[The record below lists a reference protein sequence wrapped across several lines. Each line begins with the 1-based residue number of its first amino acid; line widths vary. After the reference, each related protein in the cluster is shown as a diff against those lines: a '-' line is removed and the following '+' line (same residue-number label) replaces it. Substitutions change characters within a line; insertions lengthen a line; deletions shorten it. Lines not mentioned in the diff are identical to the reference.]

1 MAWGHPAVATLS
13 PAFLYV
19 SLSKGRTR
27 LSPASPPVF
36 VSYDS
41 LGSLPAG
48 VGDCITLNS
57 FDSDQGLLFG
67 FPVVREITSGDV
79 ESCNP
84 VFSVRVS
91 RKYLQPM
98 IARLQKMVA

>member
-1 MAWGHPAVATLS
+1 M
-13 PAFLYV
+13 
-19 SLSKGRTR
+19 KR
-27 LSPASPPVF
+27 LLEHLIAHQNTKDPWILV
-36 VSYDS
+36 YDS
-41 LGSLPAG
+41 LGSLPSG

-67 FPVVREITSGDV
+67 FPVIREITAGDV

-91 RKYLQPM
+91 RQYLQPM
-98 IARLQKMVA
+98 IERLQNMVA

>member
-1 MAWGHPAVATLS
+1 MKLLLEHLIAHKSTKDPWILV
-13 PAFLYV
+13 
-19 SLSKGRTR
+19 
-27 LSPASPPVF
+27 
-36 VSYDS
+36 YDS

-67 FPVVREITSGDV
+67 FPVVREITAGDV
-79 ESCNP
+79 ETCNP

-91 RKYLQPM
+91 RQYLQPM
-98 IARLQKMVA
+98 IAHLQKMVA